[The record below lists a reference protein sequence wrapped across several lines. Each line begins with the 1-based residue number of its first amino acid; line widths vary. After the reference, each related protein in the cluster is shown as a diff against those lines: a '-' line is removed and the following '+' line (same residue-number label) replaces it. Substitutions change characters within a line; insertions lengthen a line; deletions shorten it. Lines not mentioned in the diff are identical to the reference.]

1 MLINTKSHAL
11 EGQVVCVKLMNGEEI
26 LADLEKVDGDKFT
39 FYRPV
44 VLMMIPNGDGTGS
57 VTFTPFGLGLGEN
70 PRVTIDLSKML
81 YEPVAARD
89 DAAKRYTSAFSG
101 IQVVSSL

>member
-11 EGQVVCVKLMNGEEI
+11 EGQVVTVTLMNGQEI
-26 LADLEKVDGDKFT
+26 LADLDKVDGDNYT

-57 VTFTPFGLGLGEN
+57 VTFTPFGLGLPEN
-70 PRVTIDLSKML
+70 PRVTINITKML

-89 DAAKRYTSAFSG
+89 DAAKRYVSAFSG
-101 IQVVSSL
+101 IQVVSGL

>member
-11 EGQVVCVKLMNGEEI
+11 EGQVVTVTLMNGQEI
-26 LADLEKVDGDKFT
+26 LADLEKVDGDNWT

-57 VTFTPFGLGLGEN
+57 VTFTPFGLGLGEK
-70 PRVTIDLSKML
+70 PRITINMAKML

-101 IQVVSSL
+101 IEIVSSL

>member
-1 MLINTKSHAL
+1 MIINTKHSL
-11 EGQVVCVKLMNGEEI
+11 EGKVVTVTLMNGQEI
-26 LADLEKVDGDKFT
+26 LADLEKVDGDNWT

-57 VTFTPFGLGLGEN
+57 VTFTPFGLGLDEK
-70 PRVTIDLSKML
+70 PRITINMAKML

-89 DAAKRYTSAFSG
+89 DAAKRYVSAFSG